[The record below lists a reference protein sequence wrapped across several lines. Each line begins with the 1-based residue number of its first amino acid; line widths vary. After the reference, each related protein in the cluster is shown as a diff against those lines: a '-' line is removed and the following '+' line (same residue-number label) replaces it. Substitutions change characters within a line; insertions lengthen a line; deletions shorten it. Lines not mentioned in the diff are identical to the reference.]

1 MQLRPYQQAA
11 LAAVLEAMRTERFL
25 LVQAA
30 TGAGKTILFSA
41 LIRHCM
47 ERWNMRI
54 GVLAHREILV
64 RQARDKLLS
73 VWPEGKDSIGLA
85 CASVSHDVD
94 LFRPVI
100 IGSPQ
105 TLAGRLKEMPPLDL
119 VIIDECHRV
128 PPANEKSQYKTL
140 LDTLEQYYP
149 KIRVLGVTATPYR
162 LGHGYIYGDECR
174 PGKKNWWPKL
184 HTKIGIST
192 LQEQGFL
199 VPLRAKQSDDVSD
212 ELGSVGIS
220 KGEFNTSE
228 LSDVMEKELHI
239 RSAVHAWKKYG
250 EGRSHVVAFCVTI
263 RHAEK
268 LKNAFLHAGIS
279 AAVIHSQMD
288 REERMTALRSFE
300 TGACRVI
307 CNVGV
312 LTEGWDCTAV
322 DCILMCRPTLSP
334 ALYVQMVGRG
344 LRIHPGKTDC
354 LLLDL
359 SGNCVRHGDVDD
371 PYVEVPSGKKKKN
384 EEKKERMKVC
394 PQCEFLVSMTFRE
407 CPECG
412 YQWPET
418 VIVEKGDVNMTD
430 VSWGAQTAKVSSW
443 SASSYTSKNGNYL
456 FRLSMSCAIQGVAM
470 PVLVNHFFDFEAQS
484 GIWMQSRSRVAWR
497 ELAGT
502 EPPMTVDEAVSRM
515 GELHVPDHIQIK
527 RKDRFYNV
535 TGWRA

>member
-1 MQLRPYQQAA
+1 MELRPYQQAA
-11 LAAVLEAMRTERFL
+11 LSAIIEAMRTERFL

-41 LIRHCM
+41 LIKYCM
-47 ERWNMRI
+47 EQYHMRI
-54 GVLAHREILV
+54 GILAHREILV
-64 RQARDKLLS
+64 RQAYEKLLK
-73 VWPEGKDSIGLA
+73 VWPEGKDRTGLA
-85 CASVSHDVD
+85 CSSVSHDID
-94 LFRPVI
+94 LFRPVV

-105 TLAGRLKEMPPLDL
+105 TLAGRLNLMPPLDL
-119 VIIDECHRV
+119 IIIDECHRV
-128 PPANEKSQYKTL
+128 PPANEKSQYKTF
-140 LDTLEQYYP
+140 LDTMEQYYP
-149 KIRVLGVTATPYR
+149 QVRVMGVTATPFR
-162 LGHGYIYGDECR
+162 LGHGYIYGDHCR

-184 HTKIGIST
+184 HASIGIST

-199 VPLRAKQSDDVSD
+199 VPLRTRQSDDITT
-212 ELGSVGIS
+212 ELGRVGTS

-239 RSAVHAWKKYG
+239 RSAVHAWQNYG

-268 LKNAFLHAGIS
+268 LKDAFLNAGVS
-279 AAVIHSQMD
+279 ATVVHSQMGK
-288 REERMTALRSFE
+288 EERAAAMRDFE
-300 TGACRVI
+300 EGRCRVV

-359 SGNCVRHGDVDD
+359 SGNCLRHGAVDD
-371 PYVEVPSGKKKKN
+371 PFVDVPSGGKKK
-384 EEKKERMKVC
+384 EEKKQERMKVC
-394 PQCEFLVSMTFRE
+394 PHCESLIPLPSRE

-412 YQWPET
+412 YLWPET
-418 VIVEKGDVNMTD
+418 VIVEKDDVRMSD
-430 VSWGAQTAKVSSW
+430 VSWGAQAARVTSW
-443 SASSYTSKNGNYL
+443 KAADYISKKGNHL
-456 FRLSMSCAIQGVAM
+456 FRLSLLCAIPSSNI

-484 GIWMQSRSRVAWR
+484 GVWMQGRARTDWR
-497 ELAGT
+497 TLTGA
-502 EPPMTVDEAVSRM
+502 EPPITVEEALSRQN
-515 GELHVPDHIQIK
+515 ELHIPEQVQVK
-527 RKDRFYNV
+527 RRDRFYNV
-535 TGWRA
+535 TSWRA